1 MKVLSCMSYQYC
13 SFGVECEEKF
23 EEQQRLYDDLKDKM
37 VMDFDIKV
45 NLMKLGMEKD
55 TEEKIT
61 FLKMAAGEKSNEE
74 SKLKAMLTKRE
85 NELLDVRS
93 RYDLLDSSSKSAA
106 RVAAEQVCTL
116 YIRDQ
121 SFVPDL

>member
-1 MKVLSCMSYQYC
+1 MSYQYC
-13 SFGVECEEKF
+13 SFDVECEEKF